1 MSLRDQIFDANDLKT
16 KVVPVK
22 EWDLEITVRELS
34 GGQRDEVFRLHDESA
49 DINAVCRTIELGA
62 IDESGNRIFEDG
74 DAEKLAGKSD
84 AALTTLYSE
93 IMKLS
98 GCDVDS
104 TKGETE
110 AGKPSEKIQSSG
122 ENTDSCTSSELEPT
136 QS

>member
-1 MSLRDQIFDANDLKT
+1 MGLRDQILAVNDLKT
-16 KVVPVK
+16 KLVPVK

-34 GGQRDEVFRLHDESA
+34 GGERDEIFRLHDASA

-62 IDESGNRIFEDG
+62 IDESGNRVFEDG

-84 AALTTLYSE
+84 SALTTIYSA

-98 GCDVDS
+98 GCDVDNREE
-104 TKGETE
+104 GAE
-110 AGKPSEKIQSSG
+110 AGKPLEKTQSSG

-136 QS
+136 LS